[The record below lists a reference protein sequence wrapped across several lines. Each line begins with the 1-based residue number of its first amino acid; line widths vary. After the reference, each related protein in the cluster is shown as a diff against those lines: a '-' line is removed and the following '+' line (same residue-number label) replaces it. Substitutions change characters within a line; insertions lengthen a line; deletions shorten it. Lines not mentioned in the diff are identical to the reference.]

1 MHKIFIFLLN
11 LIGEIKTVLYKGG
24 IKFTDREE
32 ERTRKKRGGINK
44 TWTYKGSERI
54 PQGIIY
60 IINLQNKNN
69 QKEVYFVQRR
79 NVL

>member
-44 TWTYKGSERI
+44 T
-54 PQGIIY
+54 
-60 IINLQNKNN
+60 
-69 QKEVYFVQRR
+69 
-79 NVL
+79 